1 MFLGVQ
7 SKRIDNVVYLISGF
21 LSSRMQSVF
30 TLAWRVYWIAGISHQ
45 QVISPFWQKFLRDCT
60 QRRTASGR
68 VEKWC
73 SAIRSIVMVVY
84 PLLRF
89 QALQRMEFCQDD
101 VTMGVNLEVNYTSTR
116 PNMDHQKALNL
127 LLWDLLVYCQI
138 RSIPQLWLQLEAWRY
153 CCKSI
158 NHPSV

>member
-60 QRRTASGR
+60 QRCTASGR

-116 PNMDHQKALNL
+116 PKSTQSATLRSVGILSNSF
-127 LLWDLLVYCQI
+127 Y
-138 RSIPQLWLQLEAWRY
+138 SIPQLWLQLEAWRY